1 MFFLPLIAA
10 GVHLAFAFPMIRKL
24 LMMFNL
30 FNLKLLMCTTLI
42 SYLIF
47 ALFYLLVYRITSNA
61 YYSIVSDGKEE

>member
-1 MFFLPLIAA
+1 
-10 GVHLAFAFPMIRKL
+10 
-24 LMMFNL
+24 MMFNL